1 MFPLFLRKFNILKKQ
16 NTKPVQRQIKSVQT
30 KPLQK
35 DFRCTKDLF
44 SYAKKR
50 CIDALNNEA
59 PYEHVVIADIKK
71 NKVLT
76 EFIGEENKCNIE
88 GIENFNLDKE
98 NTVVIHGHSDSTPI
112 SVCDMYTLLKN
123 NLGQIIAIDKKG
135 QFSLVAKTPNMSN
148 DIDAKYKKFDET
160 MALLAGYALLTYSF
174 RLLADAYMNY
184 PKVATGL
191 VFDLADA
198 GGSTKMIGGQVEDVL
213 GERDGKMTPDKLNF
227 IHHNKTA
234 ALITA
239 AVTMGIRLADDYD
252 ELKLQAAREIG
263 KNIGLAFQ
271 VIDDILDVTS
281 DEATLGKTTGLDAA
295 NEKMTYVSLYGIEK
309 SREIA
314 AQLTQKAISDCE
326 KLSPNCDFPSRRLR
340 GKRARTNRLRQIEGK
355 NQGRLQVRSHYRR
368 LHRLRPRK
376 QNNGGFRLRR
386 RNRWRIFRAPWR
398 LRAPA
403 PCKRR
408 LVQYCRIH

>member
-1 MFPLFLRKFNILKKQ
+1 MQ
-16 NTKPVQRQIKSVQT
+16 
-30 KPLQK
+30 
-35 DFRCTKDLF
+35 
-44 SYAKKR
+44 
-50 CIDALNNEA
+50 
-59 PYEHVVIADIKK
+59 
-71 NKVLT
+71 
-76 EFIGEENKCNIE
+76 
-88 GIENFNLDKE
+88 
-98 NTVVIHGHSDSTPI
+98 
-112 SVCDMYTLLKN
+112 
-123 NLGQIIAIDKKG
+123 
-135 QFSLVAKTPNMSN
+135 
-148 DIDAKYKKFDET
+148 
-160 MALLAGYALLTYSF
+160 
-174 RLLADAYMNY
+174 Y

-213 GERDGKMTPDKLNF
+213 GERDGKMTQDKLNF

-239 AVTMGIRLADDYD
+239 AVTMGIRLADSYD

-326 KLSPNCDFPSRRLR
+326 KLSPNCAFLKALISYMQ
-340 GKRARTNRLRQIEGK
+340 NRI
-355 NQGRLQVRSHYRR
+355 N
-368 LHRLRPRK
+368 
-376 QNNGGFRLRR
+376 
-386 RNRWRIFRAPWR
+386 
-398 LRAPA
+398 
-403 PCKRR
+403 
-408 LVQYCRIH
+408 